1 MCKKLTYSVEE
12 AARRIGVGKNAV
24 YELAKAGK
32 IPFIRIGRR
41 YIINAELFEA
51 WVREQCDNHVEIE
64 L

>member
-1 MCKKLTYSVEE
+1 MTEKLTYSVEE
-12 AARRIGVGKNAV
+12 AAKRIGVGKNAV

-41 YIINAELFEA
+41 YVINAKQFDD
-51 WVREQCDNHVEIE
+51 WFNRQCERHAEIE